1 MLAPSASFLL
11 GRLFPGDP
19 VSQAGSRSLWLG
31 LVLSEKGRRQQR
43 GGRKWEE
50 GWGGAV
56 PGGPCVK
63 SGQN

>member
-11 GRLFPGDP
+11 DRLFPGDLI
-19 VSQAGSRSLWLG
+19 SQPGSRSVWSSQ
-31 LVLSEKGRRQQR
+31 VLSEKGRRQQR

-50 GWGGAV
+50 RVGGV
-56 PGGPCVK
+56 PRGPYVK

>member
-11 GRLFPGDP
+11 GRLFPGDLI
-19 VSQAGSRSLWLG
+19 SQPGSRSLWSS

-50 GWGGAV
+50 KGRGV
-56 PGGPCVK
+56 SRGPCVK